1 MATMVTRTIIG
12 TSITAKVVD
21 KDTNEISTFTSVVSK
36 NIEEE
41 KDAAKALAKVI
52 PANLVIIKV
61 EGFSKVEKMFGMAQ
75 SDFLAHAVELDP
87 VTRKPIKVA
96 E

>member
-21 KDTNEISTFTSVVSK
+21 KDTNEISTYTSVVSK

-41 KDAAKALAKVI
+41 KDATKALAKVI
-52 PANLVIIKV
+52 PSNLVIIKV
-61 EGFSKVEKMFGMAQ
+61 EDFAKVEKMYGMSQA
-75 SDFLAHAVELDP
+75 DFLANAVELDP
-87 VTRKPIKVA
+87 VTRKPIA
-96 E
+96 